1 MTALSA
7 TFQGVSSSTL
17 PLGHSG
23 SFSLI
28 VLMPSV
34 CRMPW
39 SHAGSLHE
47 YEQIHSL
54 QQGLSWREARVRV
67 NLNQTESCNGGHVGQ
82 ARQGRS
88 RLLEGWVPD

>member
-17 PLGHSG
+17 PLGHSVR
-23 SFSLI
+23 FSLI

-34 CRMPW
+34 RRMPW

-54 QQGLSWREARVRV
+54 QQGLSWREAHVRV
-67 NLNQTESCNGGHVGQ
+67 NLNQTESCNGDHVGQ

-88 RLLEGWVPD
+88 RLLEGWIPG